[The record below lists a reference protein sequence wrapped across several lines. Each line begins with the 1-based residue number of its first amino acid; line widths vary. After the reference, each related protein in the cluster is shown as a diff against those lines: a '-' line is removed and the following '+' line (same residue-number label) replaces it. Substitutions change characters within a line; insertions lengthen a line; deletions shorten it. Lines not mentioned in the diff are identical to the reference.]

1 MKTNRPPHTATSQ
14 PGTDRAPRREYNSPY
29 DGDYLNRVAFPL
41 GGIGAGM
48 VCVEGSGKLSH
59 VSVHHRP
66 EVFNEPAC
74 FAALRVQTPGTAAP
88 GSPART
94 EHTVVLEGPVPDW
107 KLFFP
112 WGLQHNGASGNGAGG
127 KDYGLPRF
135 DRARFTARFPFAT
148 IDLER
153 DGSPAA
159 CTLSAW
165 SPFTPG
171 NADDSSLPVAALEY
185 RFTNTTN
192 DPISAVFS
200 FNARNFMAQ
209 RSSVDAMPGGFVLHG
224 AERNAFA
231 AFVAGEDATRCRVNP
246 SWFRGGWFDPLTIAW
261 RDLEAGGPSDAP
273 PISDGRPSPG
283 ASLGVPFD
291 LAPGEQRT
299 ITLLLCWYV
308 PESDLRT
315 DDGRSAPGTDG
326 GAACGPD
333 CDCDCA
339 RYAPWY
345 AHRFASVNDV
355 AAYWRENHTRLR
367 QESAR
372 FRDCFYDSTLPPE
385 VIEAVAANLTILKSP
400 TVLRQADGR
409 VWAWEGCH
417 DDAGCCPG
425 SCTHVWNYAQALP
438 HLFPDLE
445 RSLRTTEFGDA
456 QTVEGRQS
464 FRVAIPIRPTEPTM
478 LPAADGQ
485 LGGIIKVYRDWR
497 ISGDSE
503 WLGKLWPAVRGSL
516 DFCIETWDPDHTGAL
531 VEPHHNT
538 YDIEFWGAD
547 GMCTS
552 IYVAALVA
560 AAQMA
565 RAVGGADAEEDARRY
580 GTLADAGRHYLE
592 RELWNGEY
600 FVQRTQW
607 EGLRAGDPTAQQQF
621 IHTDYASAEAVELLR
636 REGPKYQ
643 YGDGCL
649 SDGIIGGWL
658 AATAGLAEPAD
669 AAKIASHLESV
680 YRYNYRASLRDHVN
694 PQRPGFAA
702 SHEGGLLLCSWPR
715 GGEPSL
721 PFVYSNEV
729 WTGIEYQVASHL
741 MMHGHVDHGLA
752 IVRTCRDRYDG
763 SARNPFNEY
772 ECGHWYARAM
782 ASYALL
788 QGMTGIRYD
797 AVDRTLTVRPR
808 IAGAFRSFLAT
819 ASGYGTVIVDS
830 GVDGAGAVRVEVAS
844 GSIEIEQIDYTRYR
858 PR

>member
-1 MKTNRPPHTATSQ
+1 MKTNRPPQAQTSQ
-14 PGTDRAPRREYNSPY
+14 PCTDRGPHHPYNSPY
-29 DGDYLNRVAFPL
+29 DGDFLNRFAFPL

-59 VSVHHRP
+59 ASLHHRP
-66 EVFNEPAC
+66 DVFNEPAC
-74 FAALRVQTPGTAAP
+74 FAALHVETA
-88 GSPART
+88 GSGGPSDTAQ
-94 EHTVVLEGPVPDW
+94 TVVLEGPVPDW

-112 WGLQHNGASGNGAGG
+112 WGAQHNGASGNGAGG

-148 IDLER
+148 VDLER
-153 DGSPAA
+153 DGFPAA
-159 CTLSAW
+159 CTLTAW

-171 NADDSSLPVAALEY
+171 NADDSSYPVAAMEY
-185 RFTNTTN
+185 TITNGG
-192 DPISAVFS
+192 DEPVRAVFS

-209 RSSVDAMPGGFVLHG
+209 RASVNAMPGGFVLHG
-224 AERNAFA
+224 AGRNAFA
-231 AFVAGEDATRCRVNP
+231 AFVAGADAPRCRVNP

-261 RDLEAGGPSDAP
+261 RDLESGGPADAP
-273 PISDGRPSPG
+273 PITDGRPSPG
-283 ASLGVPFD
+283 ASLGLPFD
-291 LAPGEQRT
+291 LAPGEHRT
-299 ITLLLCWYV
+299 ITLLLSWYV
-308 PESDLRT
+308 PESEIRT
-315 DDGRSAPGTDG
+315 DDGRH
-326 GAACGPD
+326 AAGDANPQAECGPG
-333 CDCDCA
+333 CA
-339 RYAPWY
+339 CSTYTPWY
-345 AHRFASVNDV
+345 ATRFGSIDDV
-355 AAYWRENHTRLR
+355 AVYWGEHHARLR
-367 QESAR
+367 RESQR

-385 VIEAVAANLTILKSP
+385 VIEAVAANLSILKSP

-456 QTVEGRQS
+456 QTAEGRQS

-497 ISGDSE
+497 ISGDTE
-503 WLGKLWPAVRGSL
+503 WLRALWPAVRQSL
-516 DFCIETWDPDHTGAL
+516 DFCIGTWDPDHTGAL
-531 VEPHHNT
+531 IEPHHNT

-552 IYVAALVA
+552 IYVAALTA
-560 AAQMA
+560 AIQMA
-565 RAVGGADAEEDARRY
+565 RAVGGPDAEEDARRY
-580 GTLADAGRHYLE
+580 GALAEAGRRVLE
-592 RELWNGEY
+592 HELWTGEY
-600 FVQRTQW
+600 FIQRTQW
-607 EGLRAGDPTAQQQF
+607 EGLRAGDPTAQEQF
-621 IHTDYASAEAVELLR
+621 IHTDYASAEAVDLLR

-643 YGDGCL
+643 YGEGCL

-658 AATAGLAEPAD
+658 AATAGLDEPAD
-669 AAKIASHLESV
+669 PAKIASHLDAV
-680 YRYNYRASLRDHVN
+680 YRHNYRSSLRDHVN

-702 SHEGGLLLCSWPR
+702 SHDGGLLLCSWPN

-741 MMHGHVDHGLA
+741 MMHGRVDEGLR

-763 SARNPFNEY
+763 RTRNPFNEY

-797 AVDRTLTVRPR
+797 AIDLTLTVRPK
-808 IAGAFRSFLAT
+808 IAGSFRSFLAT
-819 ASGYGTVIVDS
+819 ASGYATVIVDAAA
-830 GVDGAGAVRVEVAS
+830 DGPDAVRVEIVS
-844 GSIEIEQIDYTRYR
+844 GSMEIDRIDYTPCDQLPVR
-858 PR
+858 